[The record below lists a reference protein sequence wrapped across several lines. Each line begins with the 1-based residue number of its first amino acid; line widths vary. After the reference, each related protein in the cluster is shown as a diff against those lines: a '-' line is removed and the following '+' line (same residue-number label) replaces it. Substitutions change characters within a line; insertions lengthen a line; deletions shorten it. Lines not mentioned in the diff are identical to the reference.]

1 MALFRFER
9 AFMTSCAR
17 GSAFRVALFG
27 AVSAAAV
34 LAGCASGSNS
44 GPGSKAL
51 ANGETCSSV
60 KQQLNRL
67 DAKGVPASVQAQA
80 AGKKISA
87 QQKADADL
95 YNRLLDDY
103 LGARCHV

>member
-1 MALFRFER
+1 MTRKMRGGAFRF
-9 AFMTSCAR
+9 ALSCAA
-17 GSAFRVALFG
+17 GAALMAG
-27 AVSAAAV
+27 
-34 LAGCASGSNS
+34 GCASDGGG
-44 GPGSKAL
+44 GPSTKAL

-60 KQQLNRL
+60 KQQLSRL

-87 QQKADADL
+87 AQKADADL
-95 YNRLLDDY
+95 YNRLLNDY

>member
-1 MALFRFER
+1 
-9 AFMTSCAR
+9 MTAR
-17 GSAFRVALFG
+17 VHGGAFRLALLG
-27 AVSAAAV
+27 AAGSAV
-34 LAGCASGSNS
+34 LAGGCASGGGGG
-44 GPGSKAL
+44 GPTSKAL

-60 KQQLNRL
+60 KSQLNKL
-67 DAKGVPASVQAQA
+67 DARGVPASVQAQA

-95 YNRLLDDY
+95 YNRLLNDY

>member
-1 MALFRFER
+1 
-9 AFMTSCAR
+9 MTAR
-17 GSAFRVALFG
+17 VRGAFRLALLGAAGATAVA
-27 AVSAAAV
+27 
-34 LAGCASGSNS
+34 LAGCASGNS
-44 GPGSKAL
+44 TPSGRAL
-51 ANGETCSSV
+51 PSGETCSSV

-80 AGKKISA
+80 AGRKISA

-95 YNRLLDDY
+95 YNRLLNDY